1 MDRRYSQSRFYSGFR
16 AQSGSRDRADALVR
30 SYIGRARRENIANQS
45 YGGATGGVKST
56 DNRGLDALQA
66 RNVNIKEARQIFK
79 DYGSGDL
86 GARSSLAEA
95 RGFRQPPSAT
105 TTVS

>member
-1 MDRRYSQSRFYSGFR
+1 MDRRYSQSRFYSGIR
-16 AQSGSRDRADALVR
+16 AKSQRGDRADALVR
-30 SYIGRARRENIANQS
+30 SYLGRARKANADNQS

-56 DNRGLDALQA
+56 DNRGLDTLLA
-66 RNVNIKEARQIFK
+66 RNVGTKEARQIFK

-86 GARSSLAEA
+86 GARSALAEA

-105 TTVS
+105 TIAS